1 MCSSQGN
8 IFRGDK
14 NTKILFWKS
23 PILIDN
29 WTSWSR
35 IFWIKNQEIWISIG
49 PFMLICTFWWNG
61 ECMLLFWLR
70 CKIKFRLVKVK
81 QCSTGGMFSL
91 TGGGRPRNPPQVLKP
106 PPCHHPPKCPHEASP
121 THHHVHQPN
130 HNQPSTNNRSPRF
143 YQPTINQST
152 Q

>member
-35 IFWIKNQEIWISIG
+35 IFWIKNQEIWISLG
-49 PFMLICTFWWNG
+49 PFMRWLEFAPFG

-70 CKIKFRLVKVK
+70 CKIKFRLVK
-81 QCSTGGMFSL
+81 QCSTGGMFSE
-91 TGGGRPRNPPQVLKP
+91 TGVWGGQGTLLKSSSPHHATTHQSVLMRPHQPTIKSTNPNTTNPPP
-106 PPCHHPPKCPHEASP
+106 P
-121 THHHVHQPN
+121 T
-130 HNQPSTNNRSPRF
+130 
-143 YQPTINQST
+143 YQPTINPST
-152 Q
+152 PSFHKF